1 MKLESFYMKNILFE
15 NKQKIIL
22 YFFKILRFIIIFGLI
37 FIILLPFLEI
47 FIPSI
52 KSPSDLSDPTIYWI
66 PQNPTFKNIIFTYRQ
81 LTAHNA
87 FYNSLMISFLTAIIQ
102 VI

>member
-1 MKLESFYMKNILFE
+1 MKNILFE

-47 FIPSI
+47 FITSI
-52 KSPSDLSDPTIYWI
+52 KSPSDLSDPTIY
-66 PQNPTFKNIIFTYRQ
+66 
-81 LTAHNA
+81 
-87 FYNSLMISFLTAIIQ
+87 
-102 VI
+102 